1 MNKKRV
7 SLIVFIIGIITLIAG
22 VIFLIVKLTAGPS
35 VADGEYLISVG
46 EWAEEDEPGVVWNF
60 TELGKGTLTTN
71 DHVNDYDFTWTIE
84 DGKLK
89 IKTEWLYTMDD
100 EFDYELDQSNKI
112 LTITREGEEAVKF
125 IPATE

>member
-22 VIFLIVKLTAGPS
+22 VIFLIVRLTAGPS

-46 EWAEEDEPGVVWNF
+46 EWTEEDEPGVVWNF
-60 TELGKGTLTTN
+60 TEVGKGTLTTN
-71 DHVNDYDFTWTIE
+71 NHINDYDFAWVIE

-89 IKTEWLYTMDD
+89 IETEWLYTMDD
-100 EFDYELDQSNKI
+100 EFDYELDQNNNI

-125 IPATE
+125 VPVAE